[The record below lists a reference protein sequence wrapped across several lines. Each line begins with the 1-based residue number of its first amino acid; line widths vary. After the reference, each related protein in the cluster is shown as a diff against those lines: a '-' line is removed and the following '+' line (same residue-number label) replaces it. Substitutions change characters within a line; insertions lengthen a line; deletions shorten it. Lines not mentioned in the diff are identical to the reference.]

1 MLKETL
7 LKWLKLDGLINGFT
21 GYVETRLELLK
32 HEIREEVASAIAKIL
47 LMLVVFSFAALA
59 IVIASIAIS
68 LKLAEYYGHAA
79 GFALT
84 AGGYMLVLLLVVLF
98 RKPLSNYLEQQ
109 IKSQMLKK

>member
-7 LKWLKLDGLINGFT
+7 LKWLKLDGLVSSFT

-32 HEIREEVASAIAKIL
+32 YEIREEVASAIARIIL
-47 LMLVVFSFAALA
+47 LVA
-59 IVIASIAIS
+59 ILSIAGLVIIVGS
-68 LKLAEYYGHAA
+68 IALSFKLAEYYGHAA

-84 AGGYMLVLLLVVLF
+84 ASGYLLLLLVIILF
-98 RKPLSNYLEQQ
+98 RKPLSAYLEQQ